1 MYARLVIFKVGPG
14 ERSTIEGLV
23 NEFDALYRAQKG
35 FRHVFILGDEASGEY
50 GSFSVWESKEDA
62 DAANAVIAPQ
72 LQQALTGL
80 LQSPPERWLFEVL
93 EAERNDT

>member
-1 MYARLVIFKVGPG
+1 MHSRLVIFKVGPG
-14 ERSTIEGLV
+14 KHSTIESLV
-23 NEFDALYRAQKG
+23 DEFDALYRAQKG

-72 LQQALTGL
+72 LQQALSGL
-80 LQSPPERWLFEVL
+80 LQGPPERWFFEVL
-93 EAERNDT
+93 EPQG